1 MPNLDNQ
8 TIQLIIIAVTAAAV
22 LLQTIILLAIFM
34 SVRKAARSVT
44 EKVEDLRSSVMPLI
58 SDTREVFARISPKV
72 EAAATDLAGIVQ
84 GLRKQTE
91 EMEST
96 ATDMLERLRHQTGRL
111 DAMFSGV
118 LDAAD
123 RAGGF
128 VADGVGGVLRQISAL
143 VAGGK
148 AIVESLRTFDQ
159 GRQPARSRGDE
170 DTFV

>member
-1 MPNLDNQ
+1 
-8 TIQLIIIAVTAAAV
+8 
-22 LLQTIILLAIFM
+22 
-34 SVRKAARSVT
+34 
-44 EKVEDLRSSVMPLI
+44 
-58 SDTREVFARISPKV
+58 
-72 EAAATDLAGIVQ
+72 VQ

-96 ATDMLERLRHQTGRL
+96 ATDMLERLRHQTNRL